1 MARGGGSRRGGYRA
15 PARPAAVSGPGALSA
30 RTDGGPGNARQPIR
44 VASGGPYGQRQALTG
59 LQAAAPLAAGAV
71 APGTASA
78 GAVSSFAAPGPRPP
92 QVFGPTE
99 RPSEPLSAG
108 LRAGPI
114 LPDDPDVL
122 LRALYWIYPH
132 PDILRLMNLT

>member
-1 MARGGGSRRGGYRA
+1 
-15 PARPAAVSGPGALSA
+15 
-30 RTDGGPGNARQPIR
+30 
-44 VASGGPYGQRQALTG
+44 
-59 LQAAAPLAAGAV
+59 
-71 APGTASA
+71 
-78 GAVSSFAAPGPRPP
+78 
-92 QVFGPTE
+92 VFGPTE

-122 LRALYWIYPH
+122 LRALYGIYPH